1 MLAQVRGFQRD
12 PTDRTAS
19 GPRRFWEG
27 HESHGP
33 PSPAVAPRPPSRR
46 AGGSANAWTAFLPS
60 EQLGDFPISETAKV
74 DGPRKTEVFARDPPV
89 EYHGRNA
96 VTFPYCPGWQVA
108 GMTLPPRIE
117 MLRRLPV

>member
-1 MLAQVRGFQRD
+1 LLKCEDFRGTPLIAQRAALD
-12 PTDRTAS
+12 AS
-19 GPRRFWEG
+19 GKAMNLTAR
-27 HESHGP
+27 H
-33 PSPAVAPRPPSRR
+33 RPPSCR